1 MDDNKQYSP
10 YHGCLVVIFFL
21 IAVPLALWGIL
32 DGAMAYF
39 RPYDAWINGPGAR
52 FIGFGLGSIFH
63 MSCIIC
69 GILRQPFRAVCY
81 RVKEF
86 FENLPVSLGYAFEC
100 YWDDM
105 KRANPWMCIDG
116 KVPDGNSTNGHRG
129 RHGVVKERY
138 VAGIGWMH
146 WENGEW
152 QPGEATGRKGI

>member
-1 MDDNKQYSP
+1 MMLIKQKWNDP
-10 YHGCLVVIFFL
+10 TF
-21 IAVPLALWGIL
+21 
-32 DGAMAYF
+32 
-39 RPYDAWINGPGAR
+39 GAR
-52 FIGFGLGSIFH
+52 KASMRRAKEAAMRHCRLEREKRSARGSNAK
-63 MSCIIC
+63 
-69 GILRQPFRAVCY
+69 FRKGDSVHFDALAEAV
-81 RVKEF
+81 RSEGPEVLSAAAK
-86 FENLPVSLGYAFEC
+86 G

-116 KVPDGNSTNGHRG
+116 EVPDGNSANGHRG

>member
-32 DGAMAYF
+32 DGAMAHF

-100 YWDDM
+100 YWDDL
-105 KRANPWMCIDG
+105 KQDGVLFIIYAAIIGACLALAIDG
-116 KVPDGNSTNGHRG
+116 GLETLALIS
-129 RHGVVKERY
+129 
-138 VAGIGWMH
+138 
-146 WENGEW
+146 
-152 QPGEATGRKGI
+152 

>member
-1 MDDNKQYSP
+1 MMRRYRSEVLTMDDNKQYSP

-21 IAVPLALWGIL
+21 VAVPLALWGIL

-105 KRANPWMCIDG
+105 KQDGVLFIIYAAIIGACLALAIDG
-116 KVPDGNSTNGHRG
+116 GLETLALIS
-129 RHGVVKERY
+129 
-138 VAGIGWMH
+138 
-146 WENGEW
+146 
-152 QPGEATGRKGI
+152 

>member
-105 KRANPWMCIDG
+105 KQDGVLFIIYTAIIGACLALAIDG
-116 KVPDGNSTNGHRG
+116 GLETLALIS
-129 RHGVVKERY
+129 
-138 VAGIGWMH
+138 
-146 WENGEW
+146 
-152 QPGEATGRKGI
+152 